1 MRRLSR
7 ISTGAFTAALALL
20 GTHGVAA
27 RDYRPATV
35 SHYRVVF
42 SFGRSQGFAPRAG
55 LIADSTGALYG
66 TAAHGGGP
74 WPFGRGVVFKLT
86 PNAGGYTESVIHVFR
101 GYREH
106 DGSIPDA
113 PLIRDAGG
121 SLYGTTYTGGRRLCP
136 EARRTRGLTS
146 CGTVFRLSPAGSGY
160 VETVLYAFRGG
171 TDGANPATSLVADA
185 TGALYGTT
193 EQGGVG
199 CYHGNGCGT
208 VFKLTP
214 SSSGYKERILYRFQG
229 FGDGYAPSALI
240 IDAAGALYGTTYTGG
255 PAREGTVF
263 KLTPSAGGY
272 TKSLLYSFGAGG
284 AVDGVDGACPDASLI
299 AGRDGALYGTT
310 VFGGGSQH
318 CGRVGCGTVFA
329 LRPAG
334 ARYVGHIVHAFSGEN
349 GDGFFPSAPVIEG
362 ADGTL
367 YGTTFE
373 GGMGAIGFGMVFA
386 LAPGSMGYTERVLV
400 DFGDDARGRYPQS
413 GLLDVGGKLVGA
425 LPWGGVGRGGPQY
438 GLVFSLA
445 P

>member
-7 ISTGAFTAALALL
+7 ISTGAFTAGLALL

-27 RDYRPATV
+27 RDHRLVTV

-86 PNAGGYTESVIHVFR
+86 PNADGYTESVIHVFR

-106 DGSIPDA
+106 DGSLPDA
-113 PLIRDAGG
+113 ALIRDAGG
-121 SLYGTTYTGGRRLCP
+121 SLYGTTYAGGRRLCP
-136 EARRTRGLTS
+136 EARPTHGLTS
-146 CGTVFRLSPAGSGY
+146 CGTVFKLSPAGSGY
-160 VETVLYAFRGG
+160 QETVLYAFRGG
-171 TDGANPATSLVADA
+171 KDGANPATSLVADSF
-185 TGALYGTT
+185 GALYGTT

-199 CYHGNGCGT
+199 CYSGHGCGT

-214 SSSGYKERILYRFQG
+214 SSSGYKESILYRFQG

-255 PAREGTVF
+255 PAHQGTVF

-272 TKSLLYSFGAGG
+272 TKSVLYAFRGAGPVPDGCHG
-284 AVDGVDGACPDASLI
+284 AYPDAALI

-310 VFGGGSQH
+310 IFGGGSP
-318 CGRVGCGTVFA
+318 A
-329 LRPAG
+329 LRSGGLRHRLRVEAIRRGLRGTHPPCVFG
-334 ARYVGHIVHAFSGEN
+334 RKWRRFLPLCPCYRDGPMGRSTAR
-349 GDGFFPSAPVIEG
+349 PSKA
-362 ADGTL
+362 
-367 YGTTFE
+367 
-373 GGMGAIGFGMVFA
+373 
-386 LAPGSMGYTERVLV
+386 ERVAWGL
-400 DFGDDARGRYPQS
+400 GWCSPWRRGPRAIPNAS
-413 GLLDVGGKLVGA
+413 CADS
-425 LPWGGVGRGGPQY
+425 RR
-438 GLVFSLA
+438 
-445 P
+445 